1 VSVHGNDA
9 PIYGLLA
16 EFQDADALVSAA
28 TQVRDAGYA
37 RVDAYAPFSVPGL
50 PEAIGFRRDG
60 VALVTLIGGILGGAG
75 IYFLQ
80 WFSAV
85 VNYPINSGG
94 RPLDSW
100 PAFIPATFECTVLG
114 AALFAFAGYLV
125 MSGLPQLHHPIF
137 NAKEFDLATRNRF
150 FVCIP
155 SADPRFDRAETTR
168 FLESLGAMR
177 VSVVPFSS

>member
-1 VSVHGNDA
+1 MSDTEV
-9 PIYGLLA
+9 YGVLA
-16 EFQDADALVSAA
+16 EFEDADALVAAA
-28 TQVRDAGYA
+28 TRVRDAGYA
-37 RVDAYAPFSVPGL
+37 RVDAYTPFSVPGL
-50 PEAIGFRRDG
+50 PEAIGFRRDR

-94 RPLDSW
+94 RPFNSW

-114 AALFAFAGYLV
+114 AALFAFFGYLI
-125 MSGLPQLHHPIF
+125 MSGLPKLHHPIF
-137 NAKEFDLATRNRF
+137 NAKEFDLSTRNRF
-150 FVCIP
+150 FVCIE
-155 SADPRFDRAETTR
+155 SADPRFERAATTR

-177 VSVVPFSS
+177 VSVVPFS